1 MNRRNFVIGAGGA
14 ITAGTVGSL
23 AFTQATVQRDLD
35 VQVVTDDS
43 ADAALRFQS
52 SDGTTITEDG
62 QLAINGISE
71 HENGGDA
78 YLTPN
83 GDFTFG
89 DHTSP
94 STANAFTMTNQ
105 LTSER
110 TFDFVINGLSATDT
124 DFIITLYD
132 DTGTELGKV
141 DSANDL
147 SGISLAS
154 GASAYGVIEIQT
166 GTDETAISGDVTIS
180 GSASSPA

>member
-52 SDGTTITEDG
+52 SDGTTITADG

-89 DHTSP
+89 DASSP

-110 TFDFVINGLSATDT
+110 TFDFAIANLGGTDV
-124 DFIITLYD
+124 DLVITLYD
-132 DTGTELGKV
+132 DTGAELGKV

-147 SGISLAS
+147 TGLSLAS

-166 GTDETAISGDVTIS
+166 GADDSAISGDVTIS
-180 GSASSPA
+180 GSTPSPA

>member
-23 AFTQATVQRDLD
+23 AFTQATVTRDLD

-52 SDGTTITEDG
+52 NDGTTITTDG

-71 HENGGDA
+71 KNGGGDA

-89 DHTSP
+89 DHSSP
-94 STANAFTMTNQ
+94 STKNAFTMTNQ
-105 LTSER
+105 LTAER
-110 TFDFVINGLSATDT
+110 SFDVSIGNLASQDV
-124 DFIITLYD
+124 DFIIKFYD
-132 DTGTELGKV
+132 DTGAELGSV
-141 DSANDL
+141 NGDTDL
-147 SGISLAS
+147 TGMALTA
-154 GASAYGVIEIQT
+154 GQTVYGVIEIQT
-166 GTDETAISGDVTIS
+166 GPDDSSVAGDVTIS
-180 GSASSPA
+180 ASA

>member
-23 AFTQATVQRDLD
+23 AFTQASVERDLD

-43 ADAALRFQS
+43 ADAALRFES

-62 QLAINGISE
+62 QLTINGISD
-71 HENGGDA
+71 HEGGGDA

-89 DHTSP
+89 DHSSP

-105 LTSER
+105 LASER
-110 TFDFVINGLSATDT
+110 TFDFVISGLTETDT

-132 DTGTELGKV
+132 DTGSELGV
-141 DSANDL
+141 ADSETDL
-147 SGISLAS
+147 TDMSLAS
-154 GASAYGVIEIQT
+154 GDSAYGVIEIQT
-166 GTDETAISGDVTIS
+166 GGSDSSITGDVTVS
-180 GSASSPA
+180 GSDTTST

>member
-23 AFTQATVQRDLD
+23 AFTQATVERNLD

-83 GDFTFG
+83 GEFTFG
-89 DHTSP
+89 DASSP
-94 STANAFTMTNQ
+94 STDNAFTMTNQ

-110 TFDFVINGLSATDT
+110 TFDISISNLTSTDVDFVIKLFDEMGA
-124 DFIITLYD
+124 
-132 DTGTELGKV
+132 ELGQV
-141 DSANDL
+141 NGETDL
-147 SGISLAS
+147 SGMALSS
-154 GASAYGVIEIQT
+154 GQVVYGVIEIHT
-166 GTDETAISGDVTIS
+166 GPDDSNVTGDVTIS
-180 GSASSPA
+180 ASA